1 MFNLNVTKMSKV
13 SIQDVDSY
21 SKQKLRSIVK
31 TMILNEQEASQAPQK
46 DFISKESFQAVV
58 KALYEVQAE
67 LEQAELEVLELGR
80 ELEALEANLPEQE
93 KEDE

>member
-1 MFNLNVTKMSKV
+1 MSKV

-31 TMILNEQEASQAPQK
+31 TMILNEQEASQAHQK
-46 DFISKESFQAVV
+46 DFISEESFQAVV
-58 KALYEVQAE
+58 RALSEAQAD

-80 ELEALEANLPEQE
+80 ELEALEANLPG
-93 KEDE
+93 